1 MRSSASPPVIV
12 SARPESTSSEN
23 WSEEGAAGVAVAT
36 ITVAIMANAV
46 SSRHHLEVIEALSLS
61 PIVLSRNRSPHL
73 FDIDVV
79 GVPGGAARRGDGGGE
94 GGLSAALLTVRRERR
109 SGCAAGHDGM

>member
-46 SSRHHLEVIEALSLS
+46 SSRHDLEVIEALTSVS
-61 PIVLSRNRSPHL
+61 YRAQSES
-73 FDIDVV
+73 
-79 GVPGGAARRGDGGGE
+79 VPPF
-94 GGLSAALLTVRRERR
+94 VR
-109 SGCAAGHDGM
+109 H